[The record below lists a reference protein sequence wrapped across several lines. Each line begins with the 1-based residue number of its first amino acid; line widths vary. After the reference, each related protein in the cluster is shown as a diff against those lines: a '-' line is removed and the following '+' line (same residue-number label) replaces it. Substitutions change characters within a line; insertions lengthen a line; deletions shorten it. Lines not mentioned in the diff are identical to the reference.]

1 MTIHKSCCEMRNR
14 RASKSAPKAAG
25 IAALAAGMA
34 TVAALAA
41 LLAALSL
48 PKNALAADSAPDW
61 MRAAAQD
68 KLPEYP
74 AETVA
79 VILFDEQDTSV
90 KDNGDIETRYRR
102 AYRLLRPEGRE
113 TYGAAV
119 VFFDN
124 ETKLT
129 YLKAWTI
136 TPNGS
141 AIEVKEKEAAEVGTS
156 DFEIYSD
163 QKAKVL
169 KFPEAN
175 IGSIVG
181 YEYVQKQRPFLFED
195 EWHFQS
201 RIPTRKARFTLQLP
215 AGWEYTNQWA
225 HYAEQNPEASGNQ
238 FAWQVQDVPGIEVER
253 EMPPWHAVAARM
265 DVKYFPRDPKMRAR
279 TTGSWKDLG
288 LWYAGLTASS
298 RAPSPQLQQK
308 VAELTA
314 NAPDRLAKMKALA
327 EYVQRQIRYAA
338 IEIGIG
344 GMQPHKAADVFAHQY
359 GDCKDKATLM
369 GAMLH
374 EIGVDSYYVLV
385 DTERGIVAPAFP
397 SPRFNH
403 AIVAIKLPDDV
414 PTTALYA
421 VVNHPQL
428 GRLLFFD
435 PTSEYTPLGYLP
447 SSLQDNFGLVIGP
460 DGGELLAMPLLPPA
474 TNRLLR
480 TGTMSLSE
488 AGNLDGSVQE
498 TRWGAPAESRRA
510 ELLGVAPKLR
520 AKVFE
525 DFLAATLNNFT
536 LTHAAIE
543 NLDKYD
549 QTLTVNYSF
558 VSAGYA
564 KSAGNLLIVQPRV
577 VGTKGWNILAGKP
590 RKYPIE
596 FREATRQDDV
606 FDITLPKGYVVD
618 ELPKPVKAEC
628 AYGSYKSEVQVSGN
642 VLHYKRTYEI
652 TDVIVPTQKLDEVK
666 DFFHQIAADEHSS
679 AILRR
684 ENP

>member
-1 MTIHKSCCEMRNR
+1 MRNR
-14 RASKSAPKAAG
+14 RATRHGAARAAAG
-25 IAALAAGMA
+25 IVAMAAA
-34 TVAALAA
+34 VVALAA
-41 LLAALSL
+41 LGAELCL
-48 PKNALAADSAPDW
+48 PKRAMAADSAPDW
-61 MRAAAQD
+61 LRAAAQD

-74 AETVA
+74 ADTVA
-79 VILFDEQDTSV
+79 VILMDEQFTTV
-90 KDNGDIETRYRR
+90 KDNGEIETRYRR
-102 AYRLLRPEGRE
+102 AYKLLRPEGRE
-113 TYGAAV
+113 RYGGV
-119 VFFDN
+119 GVNFDK

-136 TPNGS
+136 TPSGE
-141 AIEVKEKEAAEVGTS
+141 AIEVKEKEAMEVS
-156 DFEIYSD
+156 PFEFEVYSD
-163 QKAKVL
+163 QRVKYL

-175 IGSIVG
+175 PGSVVG
-181 YEYVQKQRPFLFED
+181 YEYVQRQRPFLFES
-195 EWHFQS
+195 EWRFQAQ
-201 RIPTRKARFTLQLP
+201 IPTRKARLTLQLP
-215 AGWEYTNQWA
+215 PGWEHTNHWA
-225 HYAEQNPEASGNQ
+225 HYAEQNSETGGNQ
-238 FAWQVQDVPGIEVER
+238 LVWQVQDVPGIEVER
-253 EMPPWHAVAARM
+253 EMPPWRAVAGRM
-265 DVKYFPRDPKMRAR
+265 DVKYFPRDPKMRER
-279 TTGSWKDLG
+279 TTGTWKELGSW
-288 LWYAGLTASS
+288 YSGLTASS
-298 RAPSPQLQQK
+298 RAPSPQMQAK

-327 EYVQRQIRYAA
+327 EYVQRQIRYVA

-344 GMQPHKAADVFAHQY
+344 GYQPHRATDVFAHQY

-369 GAMLH
+369 SAMLH

-385 DTERGIVAPAFP
+385 DTERGIVVPSFP

-403 AIVAIKLPDDV
+403 VIVAIKLPDDV
-414 PTTALYA
+414 STASLYA

-428 GRLLFFD
+428 GKLLFFD

-447 SSLQDNFGLVIGP
+447 SSLQNNFGLVVGP
-460 DGGELLAMPLLPPA
+460 DGGELLAMPLLPAA

-480 TGTMSLSE
+480 TGTLNLNE

-498 TRWGAPAESRRA
+498 TRWGAPAEDRRA
-510 ELLGVAPKLR
+510 ALIGVAPKLR

-525 DFLAATLNNFT
+525 DFLGSTLNNFT
-536 LTHAAIE
+536 LTQAAIG

-549 QTLTVNYSF
+549 QTLTLNYSF
-558 VSAGYA
+558 VSSGYA

-628 AYGSYKSEVQVSGN
+628 AYGSYKSEVQVTGN

-652 TDVIVPTQKLDEVK
+652 TDVMVPTQKLDEVK

-679 AILRR
+679 AIFRR
-684 ENP
+684 EKP

>member
-1 MTIHKSCCEMRNR
+1 MTMHKSCSEMRNR
-14 RASKSAPKAAG
+14 RASKSASRTAAG
-25 IAALAAGMA
+25 IVALASGLG
-34 TVAALAA
+34 ALGV
-41 LLAALSL
+41 LVFALSL
-48 PKNALAADSAPDW
+48 PKRALGADNAPDW

-74 AETVA
+74 PETVA
-79 VILFDEQDTSV
+79 VILFDEQDTTV
-90 KDNGDIETRYRR
+90 KDNGEIETRYKR
-102 AYRLLRPEGRE
+102 AYKLLRPEGRE
-113 TYGAAV
+113 SYGGAAV
-119 VFFDN
+119 YFDN

-136 TPNGS
+136 TPSGV
-141 AIEVKEKEAAEVGTS
+141 AIEVKEKEAMEVGMS

-163 QKAKVL
+163 QKAKYL

-175 IGSIVG
+175 MGSIVG
-181 YEYVQKQRPFLFED
+181 YEYVQKQRPFLFDD
-195 EWHFQS
+195 EWRFQS
-201 RIPTRKARFTLQLP
+201 KIPTRTARFTLQLP
-215 AGWEYTNQWA
+215 AGWEYSNQWA
-225 HYAEQNPEASGNQ
+225 HYAEQKPEISGNQ
-238 FAWQVQDVPGIEVER
+238 FAWQVHDVPGIEVER
-253 EMPPWHAVAARM
+253 EMPPWRAVAGRM

-288 LWYAGLTASS
+288 LWYAGLTATS

-308 VAELTA
+308 VAEITA

-327 EYVQRQIRYAA
+327 EYVQKQIRYVA

-344 GMQPHKAADVFAHQY
+344 GMQPHKAADVFTHQY

-397 SPRFNH
+397 STRFNH
-403 AIVAIKLPDDV
+403 AILAIKLPEDV
-414 PTTALYA
+414 PTASLYA
-421 VVNHPQL
+421 VLNHPQL
-428 GRLLFFD
+428 GKILFFD
-435 PTSEYTPLGYLP
+435 PTSEFTPLGYLP
-447 SSLQDNFGLVIGP
+447 SSLQDNYGLVIGP
-460 DGGELLAMPLLPPA
+460 DGGELLAMPLLPPS

-480 TGTMSLSE
+480 TATMSLSDE
-488 AGNLDGSVQE
+488 GSLTGKVE
-498 TRWGAPAESRRA
+498 ERRWGAPAAARRA
-510 ELLGVAPKLR
+510 ELLGMAPKLR

-525 DFLAATLNNFT
+525 DFLGATLNNFT
-536 LTHAAIE
+536 LTHASIG
-543 NLDKYD
+543 NLDRFD
-549 QTLTVNYSF
+549 ETLLLDYSF

-577 VGTKGWNILAGKP
+577 VGTKERSILSGKP

-596 FREATRQDDV
+596 FSEATRQDDV
-606 FDITLPKGYVVD
+606 FDITLPAGYAVD
-618 ELPKPVKAEC
+618 ELPKAVSAQCP
-628 AYGSYKSEVQVSGN
+628 YGSYKSEVKVDGN

-652 TDVIVPTQKLDEVK
+652 TDVIVPTEKLDEVK

-679 AILRR
+679 AIFRR
-684 ENP
+684 TNP

>member
-1 MTIHKSCCEMRNR
+1 MHRSCYEMQKRTATSLSR
-14 RASKSAPKAAG
+14 DVAG
-25 IAALAAGMA
+25 IAALA
-34 TVAALAA
+34 VV
-41 LLAALSL
+41 LSL
-48 PKNALAADSAPDW
+48 AIALWHPKGTLAADSAPDW
-61 MRAAAQD
+61 LRAAAQD

-74 AETVA
+74 KDTVA
-79 VILFDEQDTSV
+79 VVLLDEQFTTV
-90 KDNGDIETRYRR
+90 KDNGEIETRYRS
-102 AYRLLRPEGRE
+102 AYKLLRPEARDSHG
-113 TYGAAV
+113 GVAV
-119 VFFDN
+119 DFDA

-136 TPNGS
+136 TANGN
-141 AIEVKEKEAAEVGTS
+141 AIEVKEKDAAEVGLYNYEIFS
-156 DFEIYSD
+156 DKRVKY
-163 QKAKVL
+163 L

-175 IGSIVG
+175 PGSVVG
-181 YEYVQKQRPFLFED
+181 YEYVQKHRPFLFED
-195 EWHFQS
+195 DWQFQS

-215 AGWEYTNQWA
+215 PGWEYTNHWA
-225 HYAEQNPEASGNQ
+225 HYEEQNPETSGNQ
-238 FAWQVQDVPGIEVER
+238 MVWQVQDVPGIEIEK
-253 EMPPWHAVAARM
+253 EMPPWQAVAGRM

-279 TTGSWKDLG
+279 STGTWKDLG
-288 LWYAGLTASS
+288 LWYAGLTESS
-298 RAPSPQLQQK
+298 RTPSPQIHAK

-314 NAPDRLAKMKALA
+314 PAPDRLAKMKVLA
-327 EYVQRQIRYAA
+327 EFVQRQIRYVA

-344 GMQPHKAADVFAHQY
+344 GMQPHRAADVFAHQY

-369 GAMLH
+369 SAMLQ

-385 DTERGIVAPAFP
+385 DTERGIVTPSFP

-403 AIVAIKLPDDV
+403 AILAIKLPDDV
-414 PTTALYA
+414 PLVGLYA
-421 VVNHPQL
+421 TVNHPKL

-435 PTSEYTPLGYLP
+435 PTNEYVPLGYLT
-447 SSLQDNFGLVIGP
+447 SSLQDNYGLVVGP
-460 DGGELLAMPLLPPA
+460 DGGELLAIPLLPPT

-480 TGTMSLSE
+480 TGTLNLSE
-488 AGNLDGSVQE
+488 AGNLDGTVRE

-510 ELLGVAPKLR
+510 ELMEVAPNLR

-525 DFLAATLNNFT
+525 NFLGSTLNNFT
-536 LTHAAIE
+536 LTHASIG
-543 NLDKYD
+543 NLEKYD
-549 QTLTVNYSF
+549 QTLTLDYSF

-564 KSAGNLLIVQPRV
+564 KAAGNLLIVQPRV
-577 VGTKGWNILAGKP
+577 VGTKGWNILSGKP

-628 AYGSYKSEVQVSGN
+628 PYGSYKSEVEVSGN

-666 DFFHQIAADEHSS
+666 DFFRQIAADEHSS
-679 AILRR
+679 AILKR
-684 ENP
+684 ETP

>member
-1 MTIHKSCCEMRNR
+1 MAIRL
-14 RASKSAPKAAG
+14 ASGAAG
-25 IAALAAGMA
+25 IATLAVVVSSTIALWHANS
-34 TVAALAA
+34 V
-41 LLAALSL
+41 
-48 PKNALAADSAPDW
+48 LAADSAPDW

-68 KLPEYP
+68 KLPEY
-74 AETVA
+74 AGDTVA
-79 VILFDEQDTSV
+79 VILLDEQYTTV
-90 KDNGDIETRYRR
+90 KDNGEIETRYRC
-102 AYRLLRPEGRE
+102 AYKLLRPEGRE
-113 TYGAAV
+113 RYGGVAV
-119 VFFDN
+119 NFDK

-136 TPNGS
+136 TPNGD
-141 AIEVKEKEAAEVGTS
+141 AIEVKEKDAMEVGLV
-156 DFEIYSD
+156 DYEVYSD
-163 QKAKVL
+163 QRVKYL

-175 IGSIVG
+175 PGSVVG
-181 YEYVQKQRPFLFED
+181 YEYVQRQRPFLFED
-195 EWHFQS
+195 DWQFQS

-215 AGWEYTNQWA
+215 PGWEYTNHWA
-225 HYAEQNPEASGNQ
+225 HYEEHHPETSGNQ
-238 FAWQVQDVPGIEVER
+238 LIWEVQDVPGIEVEK
-253 EMPPWHAVAARM
+253 EMPPWHAVAGRM

-279 TTGSWKDLG
+279 TAGTWKDLG
-288 LWYAGLTASS
+288 LWYSGLTAST
-298 RAPSPQLQQK
+298 RAPSAQMQTK
-308 VAELTA
+308 VAEITA
-314 NAPDRLAKMKALA
+314 KAPDRLTKMKVLA
-327 EYVQRQIRYAA
+327 EFVQRQIRYVA

-344 GMQPHKAADVFAHQY
+344 GMQPHRAADVFAHQY

-369 GAMLH
+369 SAMLH

-385 DTERGIVAPAFP
+385 DTERGIVTPSFP

-403 AIVAIKLPDDV
+403 AILAIKIPDDV

-428 GRLLFFD
+428 GKLLFFD
-435 PTSEYTPLGYLP
+435 PTDEYVPLGYLP
-447 SSLQDNFGLVIGP
+447 SSLQDNYGLVVAP
-460 DGGELLAMPLLPPA
+460 DGGELLAIPLLPPT

-480 TGTMSLSE
+480 TGTLNLSE
-488 AGNLDGSVQE
+488 AGNLDGTVRE
-498 TRWGAPAESRRA
+498 TRWGAPAEARRA
-510 ELLGVAPKLR
+510 ELMEVAPNLR

-525 DFLAATLNNFT
+525 NFLGSTLNNFT
-536 LTHAAIE
+536 LTHASIG
-543 NLDKYD
+543 NLELYD
-549 QTLTVNYSF
+549 QTLTLDYSF

-564 KSAGNLLIVQPRV
+564 KAAGNLLIVQPRV

-628 AYGSYKSEVQVSGN
+628 PYGSYQSEVVVSGN

-652 TDVIVPTQKLDEVK
+652 TDVVVPTQKLDEVK

-679 AILRR
+679 AILKR
-684 ENP
+684 ESP